1 MTNDYGFMSN
11 FGHISASKFSVAPSF
26 VLFTHTVFRVFDWV
40 VFCYFF
46 RPPCFYCVLMTSY
59 PEQRKPAVKKDLS
72 QERLLLQGRRLMTRH
87 VLNTPYTNFGPYASA
102 FSMTFQA
109 YTKLVSVKI
118 SRLTCRKPDLSI
130 ERFTGLVYVCFQ
142 HFRLGVALYLACCN
156 VKN

>member
-1 MTNDYGFMSN
+1 
-11 FGHISASKFSVAPSF
+11 
-26 VLFTHTVFRVFDWV
+26 
-40 VFCYFF
+40 
-46 RPPCFYCVLMTSY
+46 MTSY

-87 VLNTPYTNFGPYASA
+87 VLNTPYTNFRPYASA

-109 YTKLVSVKI
+109 YTKLFSVKI

-156 VKN
+156 VKPNVPLYLSEYSNHGYFAAAQSHDFGLGNKIICR

>member
-1 MTNDYGFMSN
+1 
-11 FGHISASKFSVAPSF
+11 
-26 VLFTHTVFRVFDWV
+26 
-40 VFCYFF
+40 
-46 RPPCFYCVLMTSY
+46 MTSY

-109 YTKLVSVKI
+109 YTKLVIVVYAELVFVKI
-118 SRLTCRKPDLSI
+118 SRLTWKKPDLSI
-130 ERFTGLVYVCFQ
+130 ERSTGLVFVCFQ

>member
-1 MTNDYGFMSN
+1 
-11 FGHISASKFSVAPSF
+11 
-26 VLFTHTVFRVFDWV
+26 
-40 VFCYFF
+40 
-46 RPPCFYCVLMTSY
+46 MTSY

-87 VLNTPYTNFGPYASA
+87 VLNTPYTNFRPYASA

-118 SRLTCRKPDLSI
+118 RRLTCRKPDLSI

-142 HFRLGVALYLACCN
+142 HFRLGSSTLLGLLQCEKLMYRCIFQNIQITVTLAQLSQMILALGIKLYADRL
-156 VKN
+156 